1 MAAIGLLIAGL
12 AQVGEAVAAA
22 TTIRSVDFIVTQSEA
37 AGSTRP
43 IATSFSMET
52 DLSTTDPHA
61 VARSYL
67 AGQLRMDWRVLDR
80 STYFA
85 SHVVGN
91 STGYHESGTYV
102 VPQFEGRSDFDP
114 EVVWKLLNAIKTG
127 PVLRLGHA
135 KVKGLSATEYKMTLS
150 TSRFMELQGA
160 VTIHAGSAA
169 PENPLQLLFES
180 AAGAVWEYSNPFAAN
195 TDVPVTVSV
204 ASIGAIEIHFAGQE
218 PERGSQVLSEYF
230 VPSSQRIRVVAPGLT
245 PVAPTPCEATVTASG
260 AALHPLVAYSA
271 TAGAAFGVVTTSDGR
286 YSFVSSPNSG
296 NATIGVYSDSSFTP
310 KLVRAV
316 TIPGQ
321 PLGEALSPDG
331 KYLVLADGDGADVL
345 DVAALESQRGTTP
358 LLGRLQSDG
367 TGGGGIEVAVS
378 PDSRFVFVTL
388 EYSAAMA
395 VFNLAGAVGSKFSS
409 SGFVGFVPLDSA
421 PVGIAIAPDA
431 QTMYVTSESTSSQNS
446 QGTLSVVSVA
456 AAETT
461 PSTAVLGHVDAGCN
475 PVRVITS
482 PDGAQVWVSIRGDN
496 QVLAFSAAKLIGSP
510 TTALLARV
518 TVGQSPVDLAFVDN
532 GSRLVVADSNR
543 FYVQGAA
550 SAISV
555 VDPAAALAGANAVI
569 GTIET
574 GLFPREFSLEPGRS
588 TLLVTDFDSSQ
599 LEAIATAGLSA

>member
-1 MAAIGLLIAGL
+1 
-12 AQVGEAVAAA
+12 
-22 TTIRSVDFIVTQSEA
+22 
-37 AGSTRP
+37 
-43 IATSFSMET
+43 
-52 DLSTTDPHA
+52 
-61 VARSYL
+61 
-67 AGQLRMDWRVLDR
+67 
-80 STYFA
+80 
-85 SHVVGN
+85 
-91 STGYHESGTYV
+91 
-102 VPQFEGRSDFDP
+102 
-114 EVVWKLLNAIKTG
+114 
-127 PVLRLGHA
+127 
-135 KVKGLSATEYKMTLS
+135 
-150 TSRFMELQGA
+150 
-160 VTIHAGSAA
+160 
-169 PENPLQLLFES
+169 
-180 AAGAVWEYSNPFAAN
+180 
-195 TDVPVTVSV
+195 
-204 ASIGAIEIHFAGQE
+204 
-218 PERGSQVLSEYF
+218 
-230 VPSSQRIRVVAPGLT
+230 
-245 PVAPTPCEATVTASG
+245 
-260 AALHPLVAYSA
+260 
-271 TAGAAFGVVTTSDGR
+271 
-286 YSFVSSPNSG
+286 
-296 NATIGVYSDSSFTP
+296 
-310 KLVRAV
+310 
-316 TIPGQ
+316 
-321 PLGEALSPDG
+321 
-331 KYLVLADGDGADVL
+331 
-345 DVAALESQRGTTP
+345 
-358 LLGRLQSDG
+358 
-367 TGGGGIEVAVS
+367 
-378 PDSRFVFVTL
+378 
-388 EYSAAMA
+388 MA

-599 LEAIATAGLSA
+599 LGEC